1 MAQGPRLPLDA
12 AVVPGLLALV
22 ARFPERG
29 DMEKIAGLIEQAN
42 VQIKVGQLLFLTL
55 TLGMTG
61 LLTGLLVNRG
71 FVFAIGLGLAWLVK
85 ALVIR
90 IIQLLKLGAVFARS
104 RVTEALQKMAVR
116 DTPAKLVG
124 RMFYWLITFIFFILA
139 LKVQS
144 RVPIHILHSSPPYV
158 EPWLL
163 FMIAY
168 TPFITL
174 IFNLNRLYNI
184 NVYLTVAHQI
194 WQVTISLLY
203 SVMGI
208 ALLSYFTKASAI
220 VDSRLTVLYFIAGS
234 LTLLVLS
241 RVVIFRT
248 VFRSLAY
255 SILPRRMLIV
265 GAGKTGIRLATR
277 VATRNPLGLHL
288 TGFLDDDLP
297 ETTEAIPGFYVLGK
311 TDDVGRV
318 VEEEDIDEIVVC
330 VENEPDIPYLEMLDR
345 CAKTRAMVLVA
356 AQQFA
361 VIPQRTHQE
370 VYGDMP
376 VFGIMNTPPYLGRP
390 GFKQA
395 GDMVMALLMVLFLAP
410 VLITVT
416 WFDVITTTGTTWALE
431 YKDTGG
437 ATQTRTI
444 TRTRTPT
451 ARGIP
456 KAGGSGL
463 ESDGSGIKISGRCT
477 PQRFCISVSPMIST
491 PSRRAPVF
499 ARGAV
504 FRAYPLSSCEGSCS
518 PP

>member
-1 MAQGPRLPLDA
+1 MKRRKHEYLLIVLDWIC
-12 AVVPGLLALV
+12 VT
-22 ARFPERG
+22 
-29 DMEKIAGLIEQAN
+29 AG
-42 VQIKVGQLLFLTL
+42 
-55 TLGMTG
+55 
-61 LLTGLLVNRG
+61 
-71 FVFAIGLGLAWLVK
+71 
-85 ALVIR
+85 
-90 IIQLLKLGAVFARS
+90 
-104 RVTEALQKMAVR
+104 
-116 DTPAKLVG
+116 
-124 RMFYWLITFIFFILA
+124 FILA
-139 LKVQS
+139 LKAQS
-144 RVPIHILHSSPPYV
+144 RVPIHILHSSPPYI

-184 NVYLTVAHQI
+184 NVYLTVAHQV
-194 WQVTISLLY
+194 WQIVVSLLY

-220 VDSRLTVLYFIAGS
+220 VDSRLTVLFFFVMS
-234 LTLLVLS
+234 LVLLVIS

-297 ETTEAIPGFYVLGK
+297 EGTEAIPGFNVLGK
-311 TDDVGRV
+311 PDDVARV

-370 VYGDMP
+370 EYGDMP
-376 VFGIMNTPPYLGRP
+376 VFGVMNTPPYMGRP
-390 GFKQA
+390 GFKQI
-395 GDMVMALLMVLFLAP
+395 GDMVLALLMVFFLAP
-410 VLITVT
+410 VLITIAIMIRLDSKGPVLFKQT
-416 WFDVITTTGTTWALE
+416 RIGKDGKPFAFYKFRSMYVGSDIDKAREEKLKAFIREGRADAEGTTKIVDDKKITAVGKFIRRTSLDELPQLFNVIKGDMSLVGPRPCLPYEWNNYSEWHKKRLSVTPGCTGVWQVLGRSRVSFRDMVLLDL
-431 YKDTGG
+431 YYVHNMSFTMDVWLLLKTVPVMLFGTGG
-437 ATQTRTI
+437 
-444 TRTRTPT
+444 
-451 ARGIP
+451 
-456 KAGGSGL
+456 K
-463 ESDGSGIKISGRCT
+463 
-477 PQRFCISVSPMIST
+477 
-491 PSRRAPVF
+491 
-499 ARGAV
+499 
-504 FRAYPLSSCEGSCS
+504 
-518 PP
+518 